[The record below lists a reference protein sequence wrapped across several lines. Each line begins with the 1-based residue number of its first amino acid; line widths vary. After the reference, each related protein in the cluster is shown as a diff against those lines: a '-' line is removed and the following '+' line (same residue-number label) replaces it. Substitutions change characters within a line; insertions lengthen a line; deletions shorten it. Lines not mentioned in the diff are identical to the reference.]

1 MHLLEV
7 NIMDKDIKDVRVFN
21 EEMRG
26 WIKEINERMVSGALD
41 VVFVKRINNAY
52 IFSNL
57 DQAKKWVDRINKESG
72 KIYDKDGWRYLI

>member
-1 MHLLEV
+1 
-7 NIMDKDIKDVRVFN
+7 MDKDIKDVRVFN

-52 IFSNL
+52 IFPNL